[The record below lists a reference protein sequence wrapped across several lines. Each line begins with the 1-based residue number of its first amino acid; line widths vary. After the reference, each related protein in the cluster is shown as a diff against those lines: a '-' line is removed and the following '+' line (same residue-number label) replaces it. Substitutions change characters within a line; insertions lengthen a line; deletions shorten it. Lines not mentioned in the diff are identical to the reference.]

1 MLERHVID
9 EIKRQVDYYV
19 DAYKE
24 VERLNGELASLLEKV
39 DDVRSNIAAQEKM
52 MSESEGAVNA
62 LISDIDDDDSIMQVR
77 NAVKDS
83 LSELVSTMVVK

>member
-1 MLERHVID
+1 MLEQHVID

-24 VERLNGELASLLEKV
+24 VERLSGELTVLLERV
-39 DDVRSNIAAQEKM
+39 DDIRSNIAAQEKM
-52 MSESEGAVNA
+52 MSESDGAINA

-77 NAVKDS
+77 NAVRDS